1 MSLCRG
7 YCMFVLN
14 CYLSIFA
21 INQTLIFRYVKESL
35 AVCLIPRYMTST
47 ETDRVTG
54 SLWVQ
59 PMLYGVVAPVGGVDK
74 EVPQLRAT

>member
-1 MSLCRG
+1 
-7 YCMFVLN
+7 MFALN

-21 INQTLIFRYVKESL
+21 INQTHIFRYVEESL
-35 AVCLIPRYMTST
+35 AFCLIPRYMTSI

-74 EVPQLRAT
+74 KVS